1 MKALIL
7 LFVSNLMFFCQNINA
22 QSGIVNYGEIQ
33 SIDMGAPIGP
43 DYKAMLVFDK
53 NYSLYV
59 TRKDSL
65 EGENIYE
72 QKSYFNSSGNGHYIT
87 VATNPK
93 GFQYYYNPKKRVFF
107 SRDLGFQYVKD
118 STINILWDI
127 QEETKMIGIYK
138 VQKATA
144 HFRGRDYTA
153 WFTSQIPLPYGPWK
167 LVGLPGLILEAYDTN
182 KEIYWYFKNIEY
194 PTKHSHLLKPINN
207 PNPSWISFEEFRKN
221 QIKSFLDARIGGR
234 MIGENMGVSGSKS
247 KVLKTKTYIE
257 VYEIKE

>member
-1 MKALIL
+1 MKVLIL
-7 LFVSNLMFFCQNINA
+7 LLAICLILLTDEISA
-22 QSGIVNYGEIQ
+22 QTGIINYGEVQ
-33 SIDMGAPIGP
+33 SMEMGAPIGP

-65 EGENIYE
+65 EGEKIYE
-72 QKSYFNSSGNGHYIT
+72 QKSYFNSSGNGYYIT

-93 GFQYYYNPKKRVFF
+93 GFQYYYNSKKKVLL
-107 SRDLGFQYVKD
+107 SRDLGFKYVKD
-118 STINILWDI
+118 STINIPWNI
-127 QEETKMIGIYK
+127 KEETKMIGIYK

-182 KEIYWYFKNIEY
+182 KEIYWYFKNVEY
-194 PTKHSHLLKPINN
+194 PTQHSHLLKPINN
-207 PNPSWISFEEFRKN
+207 PNSSWISFEEFKKG

-234 MIGENMGVSGSKS
+234 MIGENMGVSGSES

-257 VYEIKE
+257 VYEIE